1 MTAQET
7 AARLAAR
14 TTLSTRR
21 KAEYRAAEVRAT
33 TTLDAYWAGSATA
46 SVLRDY
52 QAGRVTTIKAGR

>member
-14 TTLSTRR
+14 TTLSTRH
-21 KAEYRAAEVRAT
+21 
-33 TTLDAYWAGSATA
+33 AYWAGSATA